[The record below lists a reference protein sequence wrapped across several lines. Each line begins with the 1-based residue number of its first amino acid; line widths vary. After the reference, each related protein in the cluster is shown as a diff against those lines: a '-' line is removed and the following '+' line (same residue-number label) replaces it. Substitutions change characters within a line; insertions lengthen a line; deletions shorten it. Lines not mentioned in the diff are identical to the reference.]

1 MISVPRVSP
10 VYSILLKE
18 AVGLVENIAHCEF
31 AYLRDLLIRTHMQNI
46 KDITSSIHY
55 EVYRVRRLNET
66 NAQPNGQPPN
76 TLVNPQPQQA
86 NGVAAQHQVLTH
98 EM

>member
-1 MISVPRVSP
+1 MFLWVTFLTKSHLCFFSV
-10 VYSILLKE
+10 
-18 AVGLVENIAHCEF
+18 
-31 AYLRDLLIRTHMQNI
+31 RTHMQNI

-76 TLVNPQPQQA
+76 TLVNPQQD
-86 NGVAAQHQVLTH
+86 NGVAAQF
-98 EM
+98 